1 MKEMKH
7 PPLILAGVV
16 ALAALSLASPLGAS
30 PDAGKLPLRIDAIG
44 DLTPNHATV
53 SGTFSLIGASAAYTD
68 SGSIKSEN
76 PVFLT
81 KKTPQGQ
88 IFFSFQRTELLK
100 GKHGALVLRLSA
112 RLFPLPR
119 TTTTAYVLT
128 GTWSIVRGTGR
139 YTGLKGG
146 GGIVGSARADE
157 PDVCRYEGYV
167 TRP

>member
-7 PPLILAGVV
+7 SPLILAGVV

-30 PDAGKLPLRIDAIG
+30 PDAGKMPLRIDAIG
-44 DLTPNHATV
+44 DLTPNHGTV

-88 IFFSFQRTELLK
+88 IFFSF
-100 GKHGALVLRLSA
+100 
-112 RLFPLPR
+112 
-119 TTTTAYVLT
+119 
-128 GTWSIVRGTGR
+128 
-139 YTGLKGG
+139 
-146 GGIVGSARADE
+146 
-157 PDVCRYEGYV
+157 
-167 TRP
+167 